1 MIVYRRS
8 VAFVEIEHRFVFHNI
23 TADFVNF
30 LIQFLRLLALLILA
44 VELRFAYYDRLRFT
58 ITTPAPFKRLSS
70 NEVHA
75 TETGTMQIDT
85 LRSYLQPIIEVIE
98 VFNFITFVN

>member
-1 MIVYRRS
+1 M
-8 VAFVEIEHRFVFHNI
+8 FHNI
-23 TADFVNF
+23 AADFVDC

-44 VELRFAYYDRLRFT
+44 LELRFAYCDRLRFT

-70 NEVHA
+70 DGVHA

-85 LRSYLQPIIEVIE
+85 LGSYLQPVIEVIE